1 MKYKKCPKC
10 ELNYILEDEDLC
22 PVCKNYLKNVDNE
35 EDIDETDNMC
45 AVCGVRPAVAGGEL
59 CSFCINEQ
67 IKGEPR
73 KSVDASGDYS
83 DDDII
88 VQEPSMEE
96 IGINI
101 IDDDD
106 GIADVEDELDDEE
119 DSIDFKEEENE
130 FEDEL
135 WDE

>member
-22 PVCKNYLKNVDNE
+22 PVCKKAAKLAANE
-35 EDIDETDNMC
+35 DEIDETDNMC
-45 AVCGVRPAVAGGEL
+45 AVCGIRPAVIGGEL

-73 KSVDASGDYS
+73 KSVDVSGDYS
-83 DDDII
+83 DDD
-88 VQEPSMEE
+88 VDSQEPSMEE

-101 IDDDD
+101 IDDNDEISVD
-106 GIADVEDELDDEE
+106 DELDDEE
-119 DSIDFKEEENE
+119 ESIGFEEENE